1 MNDLRELLATR
12 ETLGD
17 TVVLHALR
25 DGLAPEA
32 SRSGS
37 AAPLHTLLQGYFALD
52 ETATTR
58 SFTSA
63 FRRHRD
69 SAQALLAMLEED
81 GEAQA
86 AGLMRSLLEGRPKP
100 TGALQ
105 AGLTGDA
112 ARQQAA
118 VGGPAVLG
126 AFAAFA
132 STALA
137 TEHSSAEIEMSLAW
151 AAVEGGLLD
160 RVAQAAD
167 VLDFA
172 HGPEHRAQR
181 GRLAQLDALVAR
193 SSIGEMLG
201 AIATASR
208 PRVLAQPSEYAV
220 ANEGAP
226 AHRVEI
232 PVRHEWGPPRP
243 RSAAPAADPAVR
255 ALDELYAA
263 ADGAALFIPL
273 AHVPQEPGLF
283 LIAAAACADEREQL
297 MSWLTMGVEPDE
309 LPAWAH
315 SLVPVAAL
323 NGDAARWVVPL
334 EGPHAGSVM
343 LSPDDVHEGT
353 PRYPSLAH
361 FIAALRLCPE
371 VVLGNGGYVSY
382 VVPEHEH
389 LLYPVG
395 HVESDRDGG
404 AP

>member
-1 MNDLRELLATR
+1 MNDLQELLATR
-12 ETLGD
+12 DTQGD
-17 TVVLHALR
+17 TLVLHALR
-25 DGLAPEA
+25 DGLAREA
-32 SRSGS
+32 SLSD
-37 AAPLHTLLQGYFALD
+37 AATPLHTLLLGYFALD

-69 SAQALLAMLEED
+69 IAQALLAMLEED
-81 GEAQA
+81 GETQA
-86 AGLMRSLLEGRPKP
+86 AGLLRSLIEGRPRP

-118 VGGPAVLG
+118 AGGPGVQAAFE
-126 AFAAFA
+126 AFAN
-132 STALA
+132 TALA

-160 RVAQAAD
+160 RVAQSAGLLA
-167 VLDFA
+167 FA

-181 GRLAQLDALVAR
+181 DRLAQLDALVGR

-201 AIATASR
+201 AMAAASR
-208 PRVLAQPSEYAV
+208 PRVLAQPAEWADQPERAPDPAV
-220 ANEGAP
+220 EF
-226 AHRVEI
+226 
-232 PVRHEWGPPRP
+232 PVRHEWGSPRP
-243 RSAAPAADPAVR
+243 RPAAPPASAAAR
-255 ALDELYAA
+255 ALDELYAV

-273 AHVPQEPGLF
+273 EHVPQEPGLF
-283 LIAAAACADEREQL
+283 LIAAGACAEEREHL
-297 MSWLTMGVEPDE
+297 MIWLTMGIEPDE

-315 SLVPVAAL
+315 TLVPVAAL

-343 LSPDDVHEGT
+343 LSPDDVHGGT

-361 FIAALRLCPE
+361 FVAALRLCPQA
-371 VVLGNGGYVSY
+371 VLGNGGYVSY
-382 VVPEHEH
+382 LVPGHEEPF
-389 LLYPVG
+389 YPVG
-395 HVESDRDGG
+395 LVEGDGE
-404 AP
+404 AA

>member
-1 MNDLRELLATR
+1 MNDLQELLATR
-12 ETLGD
+12 DTQGD
-17 TVVLHALR
+17 TLVLRALR
-25 DGLAPEA
+25 DGLAHE
-32 SRSGS
+32 SSGSGS
-37 AAPLHTLLQGYFALD
+37 AAGLHKLLLDYFALD
-52 ETATTR
+52 KAATAH

-63 FRRHRD
+63 FRRHRRT
-69 SAQALLAMLEED
+69 AQALLAMLEQD

-86 AGLMRSLLEGRPKP
+86 AGLLRSLLEGRPKP

-105 AGLTGDA
+105 AGLTSDA

-118 VGGPAVLG
+118 GSGPAVQAAFE
-126 AFAAFA
+126 AFAN
-132 STALA
+132 TALA

-160 RVAQAAD
+160 RVAQAVD
-167 VLDFA
+167 VLAFA
-172 HGPEHRAQR
+172 HGPEHRAR
-181 GRLAQLDALVAR
+181 RDRLAQLNALVAR

-201 AIATASR
+201 AIAAVPR

-220 ANEGAP
+220 AVEEAP
-226 AHRVEI
+226 GHSVEI
-232 PVRHEWGPPRP
+232 PVRHEWGPPRA
-243 RSAAPAADPAVR
+243 RSAAPAASPAAR
-255 ALDELYAA
+255 ALDELYAF

-283 LIAAAACADEREQL
+283 LIAEAACADEREHL
-297 MSWLTMGVEPDE
+297 MTWLTMGIDPDE
-309 LPAWAH
+309 LPDWAH

-334 EGPHAGSVM
+334 DGPHAGSVM

-361 FIAALRLCPE
+361 FIAALQLCPE
-371 VVLGNGGYVSY
+371 AVLGNGGYVSY

-389 LLYPVG
+389 LLYPIG
-395 HVESDRDGG
+395 YVEGDGDGG
-404 AP
+404 TA